1 MQANLAITYENLGR
15 LEESLRL
22 KRDVYTGFSRLFG
35 EEHANTL
42 REANNYA
49 ASLNELKRFEEA
61 KTVFRKVLPVARRV
75 LGESNQIT
83 LTMRKIHAETLYMD
97 SAATLND
104 LREAAATLEETTRTT
119 RRVLGNAN
127 PRVWLFEESL
137 ERARAALRAR
147 ERPSAST

>member
-1 MQANLAITYENLGR
+1 MGE
-15 LEESLRL
+15 
-22 KRDVYTGFSRLFG
+22 DSR
-35 EEHANTL
+35 ETL
-42 REANNYA
+42 ISGYNYA
-49 ASLNELKRFEEA
+49 RTLLDLHRYAEVRSLL
-61 KTVFRKVLPVARRV
+61 RKMMPVARRV

-97 SAATLND
+97 SAATLD
-104 LREAAATLEETTRTT
+104 DIREAAATLEETTRTT